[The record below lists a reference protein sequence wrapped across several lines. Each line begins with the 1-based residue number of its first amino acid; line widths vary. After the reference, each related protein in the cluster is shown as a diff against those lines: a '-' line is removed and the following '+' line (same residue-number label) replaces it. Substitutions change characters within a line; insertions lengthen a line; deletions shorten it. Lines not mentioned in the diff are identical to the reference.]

1 MPDSPPE
8 LLTTLI
14 AIEALV
20 SGYARCPAVTHLIGA
35 LHPSELIEV
44 REETARGTIIR
55 REPDPEKVNMKHLDK
70 AIRGLRKQ
78 ANDVAKLVRGL
89 KELRP
94 GRHPGEISP
103 RHHAVIGLV
112 RQRTQEGLSD
122 EQILEEVNRRF
133 DRGLFGIEDD
143 FTLEEVRYL
152 KTLPFEDGAQ

>member
-1 MPDSPPE
+1 MKRRLGARSLDGS
-8 LLTTLI
+8 LI
-14 AIEALV
+14 PK
-20 SGYARCPAVTHLIGA
+20 RC
-35 LHPSELIEV
+35 
-44 REETARGTIIR
+44 
-55 REPDPEKVNMKHLDK
+55 
-70 AIRGLRKQ
+70 GLRKQ